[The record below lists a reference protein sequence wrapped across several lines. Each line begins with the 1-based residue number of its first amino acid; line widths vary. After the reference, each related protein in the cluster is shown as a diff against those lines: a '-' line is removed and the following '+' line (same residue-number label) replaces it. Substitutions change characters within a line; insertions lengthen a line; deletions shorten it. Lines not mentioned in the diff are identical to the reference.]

1 MQCKAH
7 TRSGAACKSGA
18 IKGATVCRMHG
29 GGSPLVKAKAAE
41 RLALAREKLYGLV
54 DPAIDKLGEL
64 VSDDLSN
71 VALRACRDIL
81 DRNGFKP
88 VEKLEVTGDLADR
101 LLAGRR
107 RVGLIEGG
115 E

>member
-1 MQCKAH
+1 
-7 TRSGAACKSGA
+7 
-18 IKGATVCRMHG
+18 
-29 GGSPLVKAKAAE
+29 
-41 RLALAREKLYGLV
+41 LV
-54 DPAIDKLGEL
+54 DPAIDTLEEL
-64 VSDDLSN
+64 LAHEQGTVQYQA
-71 VALRACRDIL
+71 VRDVL
-81 DRNGFKP
+81 DRSGFKP